1 METIWTIE
9 ILGMNMLQF
18 TFYVGMVLAVVLIA
32 LILGKRRCAAQCAA
46 RGRRVRPAGLWRARA
61 APGPGDRLFFD
72 KIFNEENTP

>member
-32 LILGKRRCAAQCAA
+32 GVIRKYSLSDE
-46 RGRRVRPAGLWRARA
+46 RADQMA
-61 APGPGDRLFFD
+61 
-72 KIFNEENTP
+72 